1 MIEALWA
8 TGRSAQTCSALRI
21 MLWMLCG
28 LTFVL
33 TPALAWA
40 EWTKVTRS
48 SRGTYYLDL
57 QSVRD
62 TSAGRM
68 AFQLLDLY
76 APDRDGYLSYTF
88 LYEYECT
95 RGRYRFM
102 RSEYFPGRMADGIG
116 YSESEPSKYFVTP
129 KATTV
134 DARIMRRVCAA
145 VLN

>member
-1 MIEALWA
+1 MIEALCS
-8 TGRSAQTCSALRI
+8 TQRIAQTCSAFRI
-21 MLWMLCG
+21 MLSMLCG
-28 LTFVL
+28 LACVL

-48 SRGTYYLDL
+48 SRGTYYLDV

-88 LYEYECT
+88 LYEYECM

-102 RSEYFPGRMADGIG
+102 RSEYFPDRMGEGIG
-116 YSESEPSKYFVTP
+116 YSESEPSRYFLTP

-134 DARIMRRVCAA
+134 DARIMRRVCAT